1 MSWFKKAQKV
11 QGGENS
17 ANLQAGRDIHIGI
30 SAVEAFKIAEY
41 VFQNNITK
49 FTDTARTTS
58 DKRAEEVSQQFFEKI
73 QKEQPENFKKLE
85 EPAMQN
91 ALFNM
96 QKAYALSGDI
106 NKKNLLVDILA
117 RRTNEIEKSLTQIV
131 LDESLEI
138 IPKLTLLQIDAL
150 TLVFIIKQM
159 NFYHVK
165 DMKTFIA
172 FTHQYV
178 EPFLLNLPTKNTFY
192 LHLQY
197 LGCVQIGMRGGD
209 VIIVA
214 GNTIEEHWL
223 QKFQTIFV
231 GQLSIDN
238 PEKLKGYLLAN
249 IAIAG
254 QLFNIW
260 DNSQLGVLTLSTVG
274 MAIAHA
280 NFVHKTKQDF
290 PLTF

>member
-17 ANLQAGRDIHIGI
+17 VNLQAGRDIHIGI

-49 FTDTARTTS
+49 FTDIARTTS
-58 DKRAEEVSQQFFEKI
+58 DKRAKEVSQQFFEKI

-117 RRTNEIEKSLTQIV
+117 RRTKESEQSLTQIV

-159 NFYHVK
+159 NFNHVT
-165 DMKTFIA
+165 DMKTFTA
-172 FTHQYV
+172 FTHQFI
-178 EPFLLNLPTKNTFY
+178 EPFLHNIPTTRTFY

-197 LGCVQIGMRGGD
+197 LGCAEIGMRGGD
-209 VIIVA
+209 AITVF
-214 GNTIEEHWL
+214 GNTIEEFWL
-223 QKFQTIFV
+223 NKFQTIFLD
-231 GQLSIDN
+231 QLSIN
-238 PEKLKGYLLAN
+238 STEQLKEYLLSN
-249 IAIAG
+249 IAIAK

-280 NFVHKTKQDF
+280 NFVNKTKQDF
-290 PLTF
+290 PLDF